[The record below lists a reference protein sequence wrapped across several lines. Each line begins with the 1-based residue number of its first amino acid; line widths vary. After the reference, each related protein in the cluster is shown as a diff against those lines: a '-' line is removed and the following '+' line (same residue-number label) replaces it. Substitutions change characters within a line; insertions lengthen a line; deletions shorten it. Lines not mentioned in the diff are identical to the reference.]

1 MEVGKRSAGLIGQ
14 TTDSRSVIIWANNHH
29 LCSEMLAELGSL
41 RNRDKKEEN
50 KHKKKEGKGRLSKT
64 WKIERLSALLQN
76 CINPL
81 KGENIL
87 Q

>member
-1 MEVGKRSAGLIGQ
+1 MKVGKRSAGLIGQ
-14 TTDSRSVIIWANNHH
+14 TTDSRSVTIWANNHH
-29 LCSEMLAELGSL
+29 LWSEMLAELGSL

-50 KHKKKEGKGRLSKT
+50 KHKKEGKGRLSKT

-87 Q
+87 H